1 MAVVAVVAGGAPLLS
16 SQTCAPCKAKGGSPA
31 ELDPDSVAQLLA
43 DELSPDW
50 ALVNDGGAI
59 SRTFTC
65 RNFQAALAWVVAA
78 GEIAEAQGH
87 HPDLH
92 ITSYR
97 QVQVVVYTHSIGG
110 LCQNDFILAA
120 HLDLVPTDY
129 SPKFLKDHPTITA
142 GRAVVD

>member
-1 MAVVAVVAGGAPLLS
+1 MS
-16 SQTCAPCKAKGGSPA
+16 SLTTQTCAPCKSKGGSPVELGA
-31 ELDPDSVAQLLA
+31 EDVARLLA
-43 DELSPDW
+43 HELSPDW
-50 ALVNDGGAI
+50 ALVNEGGAI

-65 RNFQAALAWVVAA
+65 RNFKAAMAWIVAA
-78 GEIAEAQGH
+78 GETAETQGH

-120 HLDLVPTDY
+120 HLDLIPTDY
-129 SPKFLKDHPTITA
+129 SPKFLRDHPTITA
-142 GRAVVD
+142 GRAGSAAAAAEK